1 MNKQLIIKI
10 GGIVSA
16 IIFALGAVFPLASAE
31 IFGTTVSAS
40 LLDGGDWV
48 YVIINAALVIAGML
62 LSEHTALILCAITSG
77 LLAFLELKRFFDGSS
92 DQFSAFLTKGAGF
105 YCLLIGALLVVGFC
119 IAMQFISDAPKSKAK
134 KTSSVKKCPFCAE
147 KIKADAKLCRYCG
160 SKLDEN
166 VETSVEDD
174 SGAPAPEDD
183 SLKGLAKQGGR
194 LLVSLAMIIASAVLL
209 AFIVIFSIG
218 GILKDIDTNS
228 ENSSVTQTYES
239 QEIPEVTTTQ
249 TTTTAA
255 TTTTTKAT
263 TTTRATTTTTTTAK
277 PEPEEIP
284 TPDIIC
290 YMVKTNFDMFE
301 PDIKPYIVIYDNNTF
316 AFGRSDYYEITEMYG
331 TWRSGMGPKGYETL
345 ICTIEV
351 DQNGYPLNR
360 YEQFILYISYDDD
373 VATFSLEDNA
383 WDFDT
388 YGYSYDADKYAV
400 YYY

>member
-16 IIFALGAVFPLASAE
+16 IIYALGAVFPLASAE

-92 DQFSAFLTKGAGF
+92 EQFSAFLTKGAGF
-105 YCLLIGALLVVGFC
+105 YCLLIGAILVVGFC

-166 VETSVEDD
+166 VETSAEDD
-174 SGAPAPEDD
+174 SDAPAPEDD

-209 AFIVIFSIG
+209 AFIIIFSIG
-218 GILKDIDTNS
+218 GILNDLDTNS

-239 QEIPEVTTTQ
+239 EEVPEVTTTQ

-263 TTTRATTTTTTTAK
+263 TTTRATTTTTATTIS
-277 PEPEEIP
+277 EP
-284 TPDIIC
+284 TDITDYAYPIEA
-290 YMVKTNFDMFE
+290 YFVQNDNFSSSAVE
-301 PDIKPYIVIYDNNTF
+301 GGVPYIHIKPDGTFEFQCNKYTDVLIYK
-316 AFGRSDYYEITEMYG
+316 G
-331 TWRSGMGPKGYETL
+331 TWSHMVFGMGVTSFML
-345 ICTIEV
+345 EV
-351 DQNGYPLNR
+351 TSSNYGN
-360 YEQFILYISYDDD
+360 
-373 VATFSLEDNA
+373 VDN
-383 WDFDT
+383 DIRNTPIMLTYYNDSEPVVFD
-388 YGYSYDADKYAV
+388 YQS
-400 YYY
+400 